1 MNGER
6 GTDPRTDFQRA
17 NIVITITNEKT
28 SLLQNNKTKNFL
40 FLEVPAEIE
49 DHTNY
54 HLHILFPDKDST
66 TGKRGFAINGCWA
79 IESLQSRKWSDGEFV
94 GPYLKPVV
102 FNSKVHSKY
111 CNRILASTENLM
123 GHNSEWDIAN
133 IEQYPELDNTKI
145 KDVYSICSSLVEEYV
160 KFQGKLEY
168 VMVHPFYGS
177 HSDIIVDGEPYI
189 SVEYKK
195 DENDFIAV
203 FPAIAYNK
211 AKLINQLY

>member
-17 NIVITITNEKT
+17 RVVITITNEKT
-28 SLLQNNKTKNFL
+28 CLLRNNKTKDFL
-40 FLEVPAEIE
+40 FIESATEIE

-66 TGKRGFAINGCWA
+66 TGRRGFAIKGLWA
-79 IESLQSRKWSDGEFV
+79 IESLQTRTWRDGEFV
-94 GPYLKPVV
+94 GPYIKPVV
-102 FNSKVHSKY
+102 FNPEIHSKY
-111 CNRILASTENLM
+111 CYRILASTENLM
-123 GHNSEWDIAN
+123 GFNSDWDKSN

-145 KDVYSICSSLVEEYV
+145 KDVYNICNSLVEEYV

-168 VMVHPFYGS
+168 VMIHPFYGIL
-177 HSDIIVDGEPYI
+177 SDIIIDGNPHI
-189 SVEYKK
+189 LVEYKK